1 MWGLRH
7 YFKLLVGDAFMM
19 SDEPIR
25 TRTDTHAQRGE
36 AERRLVLAGG
46 RCQTEPRSRRTRSHT
61 AAESLERARR
71 S

>member
-1 MWGLRH
+1 
-7 YFKLLVGDAFMM
+7 MM

-36 AERRLVLAGG
+36 EERRLVLAGG